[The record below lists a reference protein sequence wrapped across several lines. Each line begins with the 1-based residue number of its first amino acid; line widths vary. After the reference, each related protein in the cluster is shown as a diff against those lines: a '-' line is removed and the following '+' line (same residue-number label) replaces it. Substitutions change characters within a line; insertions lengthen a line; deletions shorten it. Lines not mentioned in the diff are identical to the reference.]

1 MKFKLLWV
9 IGLVCALSFVTLRS
23 VAQEHDYHQLT
34 INDFQGMPRANGSD
48 VIAYTNCTIDFHYQ
62 ATPKNGYYLLN
73 FSITLQMNHN
83 RSWMDKARITSQ
95 QQLAEILR
103 HEQGHYTIAYM
114 EQQELLRTVGR
125 TMFHEDYQR
134 VAQEIFDR
142 IDAKY
147 KQLNH
152 DYDDD
157 THHMVDR
164 IQQKSWNDYFDKQLA
179 YMPPPKEVY

>member
-9 IGLVCALSFVTLRS
+9 TSALMLNFITLQKLA
-23 VAQEHDYHQLT
+23 AQQHDYHQLT
-34 INDFQGMPRANGSD
+34 IDDFQGVPRSNGTD
-48 VIAYTNCTIDFHYQ
+48 VIAYTNCTIDFHYE
-62 ATPKNGYYLLN
+62 AAPKNGYYLLN
-73 FSITLQMNHN
+73 FRITMQMNHN
-83 RSWMDKARITSQ
+83 KSWMDKARVISQ
-95 QQLAEILR
+95 QQLTEILR
-103 HEQGHYTIAYM
+103 HEQGHYIIAFM
-114 EQQELLRTVGR
+114 EQQELLRVVGR
-125 TMFHEDYQR
+125 TVFHEDYQR
-134 VAQEIFDR
+134 VAQQIFDR

-164 IQQKSWNDYFDKQLA
+164 TQQTSWNKYFDKQLA

>member
-9 IGLVCALSFVTLRS
+9 IGVCVLNFVTLKA

-34 INDFQGMPRANGSD
+34 IDDFQGYPRSDGTD
-48 VIAYTNCTIDFHYQ
+48 VIAYTNCTINFHYE

-73 FSITLQMNHN
+73 FCITLQMNHN
-83 RSWMDKARITSQ
+83 RSWMDKSHVTSQ
-95 QQLAEILR
+95 EQLAEILR
-103 HEQGHYTIAYM
+103 HEQGHYAIAFM

-125 TMFHEDYQR
+125 TVFHEDYRQA
-134 VAQEIFDR
+134 AQAIFDR

-147 KQLNH
+147 KQLNL
-152 DYDDD
+152 DYDYD

-164 IQQKSWNDYFDKQLA
+164 TQQKSWNNYFTRQLA
-179 YMPPPKEVY
+179 YMPPAKEVY